1 MKNTIDVI
9 AKFEYDFYTAQSNFI
24 FYKEMSTD
32 SRIREES
39 LKADEKFEDKET
51 DAWMDTKLYEAINK
65 FKQDSQK
72 SSEWNNLKDEDKRY
86 VDTLLTE
93 FKRKG
98 IHLEAKDRDEVKS
111 LQKNIRDLERKASEV
126 L

>member
-9 AKFEYDFYTAQSNFI
+9 AKFEYDFYSAQSNFI

-51 DAWMDTKLYEAINK
+51 DAWMDTKLYEAINN
-65 FKQDSQK
+65 FK
-72 SSEWNNLKDEDKRY
+72 
-86 VDTLLTE
+86 
-93 FKRKG
+93 
-98 IHLEAKDRDEVKS
+98 
-111 LQKNIRDLERKASEV
+111 
-126 L
+126 